1 MKKERITRHHIIPK
15 SRVKDGTARDDQ
27 SWIRYPRI
35 LRLFREQHSA
45 WHFLFSNAT
54 LSEIIKILQ
63 KIERLKH
70 LN

>member
-15 SRVKDGTARDDQ
+15 SRVNNHTDSQDQ
-27 SWIRYPRI
+27 SWNRYPRI
-35 LRLFREQHSA
+35 LMLWKDHHVA
-45 WHFLFSNAT
+45 WHILFDNAT
-54 LSEIIKILQ
+54 LKEIIKILQ